1 MKTHTLSVPT
11 GLNVTGAIK
20 TSAFTVSTILLAV
33 VLPMFIHSQWITG
46 PIINAILMIVTVL
59 AGTRAAI
66 ALALLPAPI
75 ALVSGLLPAA
85 MAPMVPF
92 IMLGNIA
99 LIGAFVSLYNRSAL
113 LAVVAGAVVKF
124 ALIGGTAFFLMGKL
138 VPAAMHST
146 LITMMGLPQL
156 ATALIGG
163 VFAVAILR
171 TVQK

>member
-1 MKTHTLSVPT
+1 MKTHTLSVPI
-11 GLNVTGAIK
+11 GLDVTGAIK

-33 VLPMFIHSQWITG
+33 VLPAFIHSQWITG

-59 AGTRAAI
+59 AGTRAAM

-75 ALVSGLLPAA
+75 ALVSGLLPTV

-99 LIGAFVSLYNRSAL
+99 LVAAFASLYDRSAAM
-113 LAVVAGAVVKF
+113 AVVAGAVIKF
-124 ALIGGTAFFLMGKL
+124 VLIGGTALFLMDKL
-138 VPAAMHST
+138 VSLAMQST

-156 ATALIGG
+156 VTALVGG
-163 VFAVAILR
+163 VIAVSVLR
-171 TVQK
+171 IVK